1 MSYFRQVVV
10 ADFEYEVEPGGLPN
24 PLCMVAHV
32 LVGQDLR
39 LAQTIKLWRG
49 EFGSA
54 PPFDIGAD
62 TLFVAYSAWAEM
74 TCFKVLSWQFPTYV
88 FDQHTAYLAA
98 SNLLLPYN
106 PNEEEWKKQRRRL
119 PDACRAFGIEGWQQI
134 DKDIIAADVGAGRWQ
149 QYGQEGVFQYCEE
162 DVRMS
167 ALLFRAQLRGYPGW
181 LPAAD
186 VSHIIRWSDYSAKAV
201 ALIQARGMLIDMVMW
216 NLVQEN
222 KAAVIFYLL
231 QQFDPSFNDA
241 EPIYSPDGTWNYTR
255 FERWLMRAGIYAWPR
270 LDSGQLDIS
279 ADAFRIMYGAHPAI
293 EGLHAL
299 RDSIGF
305 IAKARLPIGKDGRN
319 RPSLFPLGAATGR
332 NAHARSPY
340 NASAGMRGFMVCPE
354 GSIISYLDWRS
365 QEVGIGAV
373 LSGDEALKADYTCG
387 DVYHGLAQLCG
398 LTADPDPIRWKKEH
412 RSQRDRMKPLE
423 LGIRYGMSVTSL
435 ARGLGVHPLIAA
447 TILRKHQ
454 EKYPRFWW
462 WRDDVVKQ
470 AMLAREIESI
480 DGWPLRLT
488 TSPNKRTL
496 YNFPMQSGGAAM
508 LRLAATRLCEAGIVP
523 TMLIHDGILFEE
535 TNPEKLL
542 QAREIMLQTG
552 RDLLGGFEIGVSEDQ
567 RLTGGQ
573 RYRDKRPMAVRMWAT
588 VNDALENI
596 GAFKRAAT
604 G

>member
-1 MSYFRQVVV
+1 MSVQ
-10 ADFEYEVEPGGLPN
+10 
-24 PLCMVAHV
+24 
-32 LVGQDLR
+32 
-39 LAQTIKLWRG
+39 
-49 EFGSA
+49 
-54 PPFDIGAD
+54 
-62 TLFVAYSAWAEM
+62 
-74 TCFKVLSWQFPTYV
+74 
-88 FDQHTAYLAA
+88 
-98 SNLLLPYN
+98 
-106 PNEEEWKKQRRRL
+106 
-119 PDACRAFGIEGWQQI
+119 
-134 DKDIIAADVGAGRWQ
+134 
-149 QYGQEGVFQYCEE
+149 
-162 DVRMS
+162 
-167 ALLFRAQLRGYPGW
+167 LFRAQLRGYPGW

-186 VSHIIRWSDYSAKAV
+186 ISHIISWSDYSAKAV
-201 ALIQARGMLIDMVMW
+201 ALIQARGMPIDMAMW
-216 NLVQEN
+216 DLVQEN
-222 KAAVIFYLL
+222 KAAVIFCLL
-231 QQFDPSFNDA
+231 RQFDPSFNDA
-241 EPIYSPDGTWNYTR
+241 EPIYSPDGTWNYDR
-255 FERWLMRAGIYAWPR
+255 FERWLMRSGIYAWPR
-270 LDSGQLDIS
+270 LDSGRLDVS
-279 ADAFRIMYGAHPAI
+279 ADAFRIMYGAYPAI

-299 RDSIGF
+299 RDSVGF
-305 IAKARLPIGKDGRN
+305 LAKAWLPIGLDGRN

-365 QEVGIGAV
+365 QEVGIAAV
-373 LSGDEALKADYTCG
+373 LSNDGALKVDYVAG

-412 RSQRDRMKPLE
+412 REQRDRMKPIE

-447 TILRKHQ
+447 TILRKHR
-454 EKYPRFWW
+454 EKYPKFWQ
-462 WRDDVVKQ
+462 WRDEVVKQ
-470 AMLAREIESI
+470 AMLARKIESI

-542 QAREIMLQTG
+542 HAREIMLQVG

-573 RYRDKRPMAVRMWAT
+573 RYHDKRPMAVKMWAT
-588 VNDALENI
+588 INDALENI
-596 GAFKRAAT
+596 GALKKAAT